1 MERDEIVKK
10 IEDLSRALEE
20 REGEKAAELLVKR
33 LDSAALVMLR
43 FSVALARVLQ
53 TIGVKL
59 DDDGVRVI
67 ESLDKLLFQDTL
79 MGNNEMAGKE
89 KDFDMAGLERVMKG
103 SSVNACLL
111 KFDVGRLIRISKN
124 NETDNKD
131 NM

>member
-1 MERDEIVKK
+1 MKRDEIAKK
-10 IEDLSRALEE
+10 LRDLSRTLEE
-20 REGEKAAELLVKR
+20 REREKEAELLVKR

-59 DDDGVRVI
+59 NDDGVRTI
-67 ESLDKLLFQDTL
+67 ESLDKLLCQDTL

-89 KDFDMAGLERVMKG
+89 KELDMAGLARAMKELNI
-103 SSVNACLL
+103 NAGLPKL
-111 KFDVGRLIRISKN
+111 DVGRVIRIGKN

>member
-10 IEDLSRALEE
+10 IEDLSRTLEE
-20 REGEKAAELLVKR
+20 REREKAAELLAKN
-33 LDSAALVMLR
+33 LNDGALAMLR

-59 DDDGVRVI
+59 DDDGVRTI

-89 KDFDMAGLERVMKG
+89 KDFDMAGLERVVNG
-103 SSVNACLL
+103 SSVNACLP
-111 KFDVGRLIRISKN
+111 KFDVGRLIRIDKN

>member
-1 MERDEIVKK
+1 MKRDEIAKK
-10 IEDLSRALEE
+10 LEDLSRTLEE
-20 REGEKAAELLVKR
+20 REREKEAELLVKR

-59 DDDGVRVI
+59 DDDGVRTI
-67 ESLDKLLFQDTL
+67 ESLDKLLCQDTM
-79 MGNNEMAGKE
+79 MGNN
-89 KDFDMAGLERVMKG
+89 GLPW
-103 SSVNACLL
+103 
-111 KFDVGRLIRISKN
+111 FDVGRVIRICKN

>member
-1 MERDEIVKK
+1 MKRDEIAKK
-10 IEDLSRALEE
+10 LEDLSRTLEE
-20 REGEKAAELLVKR
+20 REREKTAELLEKR

-59 DDDGVRVI
+59 DDDGVRTI
-67 ESLDKLLFQDTL
+67 ETLDKLLCQGTL
-79 MGNNEMAGKE
+79 MSNNEMAGKE
-89 KDFDMAGLERVMKG
+89 KELDMAWLERVMKG
-103 SSVNACLL
+103 VNVNTCLP
-111 KFDVGRLIRISKN
+111 KFDAGRLIRICKN